1 MDQFRKVRCKMRC
14 QGVVAHSH
22 QADMS
27 IVTLGAVWS
36 PATGTPEDEN
46 AVFGK
51 LTPYG
56 SINVAMVNEAAS
68 LFELSKS
75 YYVDFEVA
83 PD

>member
-14 QGVVAHSH
+14 QGVVPHSH
-22 QADMS
+22 IEGMS
-27 IVTLGAVWS
+27 NVTLGAVWS
-36 PATGTPEDEN
+36 PATGTDEDEN

-56 SINVAMVNEAAS
+56 CINVAMVDNAAS
-68 LFELSKS
+68 LFEQGKS